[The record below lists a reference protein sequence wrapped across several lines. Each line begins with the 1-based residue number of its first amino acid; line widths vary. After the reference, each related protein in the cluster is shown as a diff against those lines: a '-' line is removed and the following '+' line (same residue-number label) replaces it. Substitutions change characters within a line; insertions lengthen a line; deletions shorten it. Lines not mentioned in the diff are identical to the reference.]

1 MKRKLFAILLTCAMV
16 VGLAACG
23 GGGAASEASSAA
35 SGGESAA
42 EEYTVVYL
50 TPSTESEYW
59 QYNEVGMR
67 NAIVDLE
74 AERGIK
80 INFDVQGPATEAE
93 SDAYI
98 KAFETVTST
107 KPDAILTAT
116 LTAEATV
123 PKAKEAQE
131 AGIYVNFVGMGLEGG
146 DTNEYGDY
154 YGVHYY
160 CNNLNVGRTAGKAFL
175 EGLEAK
181 GIEPKGVVGM
191 HMSVVVPT
199 LEDRMRGFKEY
210 LNENAPDIEV
220 IDTLYNEN
228 DVQKAQTNVETQIS
242 TYGDELIGFFGGNN
256 ISGDGISLA
265 VKNAGKGD
273 TILGVAVDSDSVEI
287 EGLENGTL
295 YGIIVQSPYQ
305 QGYDAMVNAIDY
317 LQTGKNNAPSKH
329 VDCPSTCVTAEN
341 MNSDEMQALLNPKL
355 LIKY

>member
-1 MKRKLFAILLTCAMV
+1 MKKKLIAILTVGAMLVSMATC
-16 VGLAACG
+16 GLITV
-23 GGGAASEASSAA
+23 
-35 SGGESAA
+35 AA
-42 EEYTVVYL
+42 EEDAAEGGEYTIVYL

-74 AERGIK
+74 ADRGIT

-98 KAFETVTST
+98 KAFETVIST
-107 KPDAILTAT
+107 QPDAIITAT

-123 PKAKEAQE
+123 PKTKEAQS
-131 AGIYVNFVGMGLEGG
+131 ANIYVNFVGMGLEGG
-146 DTNEYGDY
+146 DSNEYGDY

-160 CNNLNVGRTAGKAFL
+160 CDNYNIGRTAGEAFMK
-175 EGLEAK
+175 GLEEK
-181 GIEPKGVVGM
+181 GIEPKGIVGM

-256 ISGDGISLA
+256 ISGDGIALA
-265 VKNAGKGD
+265 VKNAGKAD
-273 TILGVAVDSDSVEI
+273 SIVGVAVDSDSVEI
-287 EGLENGTL
+287 EGLESGNL
-295 YGIIVQSPYQ
+295 YGIVVQTPYQ

-317 LQTGKNNAPSKH
+317 LQTGENNAPSKH

-341 MNSDEMQALLNPKL
+341 MGTDEMQAMLNPKL
-355 LIKY
+355 LINY